1 MNVFKKIIM
10 IISLIVVMGGIVFAA
25 APSFQDNFADY
36 LTDETPDR
44 YGRVETVFNIC
55 IDRNISLMQNIRN
68 LFYPNAIAPTSPCAG
83 DQ

>member
-10 IISLIVVMGGIVFAA
+10 IISLIVVTGGIVFAA

-44 YGRVETVFNIC
+44 YGRVETVFSIC